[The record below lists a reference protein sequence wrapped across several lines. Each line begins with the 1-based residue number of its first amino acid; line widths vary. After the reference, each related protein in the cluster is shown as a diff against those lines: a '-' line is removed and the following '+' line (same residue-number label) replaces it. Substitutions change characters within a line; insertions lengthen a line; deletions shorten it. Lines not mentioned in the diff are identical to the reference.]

1 MPALPVPSTAA
12 TALIEDYLRQAER
25 EEPYDSLTDRE
36 REILKLIAEEHT
48 SPEIADKLF
57 ISLKTVQGP
66 QKKHSPIWCAPPIL
80 TVLQALYA

>member
-12 TALIEDYLRQAER
+12 TALIENYLRQAEG

-57 ISLKTVQGP
+57 ISLKTVQGS
-66 QKKHSPIWCAPPIL
+66 QKKRSPIWYAPPIL